1 MNILLWQR
9 NFIILHSTHEWMSAF
24 GCISYF
30 WHLLRRHGCH
40 RHVCV
45 RKKLTIAWNKWIK
58 NGWKKKHSGKEKQ
71 TVHLKEEEKTMK
83 ISTSVT
89 LHFSCCNV
97 EWCVWE
103 KKNAI
108 YMYYL
113 VPSLSVLLSQ
123 YFSTHTHTFANSFF
137 GTNIYGCCIFYQ
149 FIAYIG
155 NNSSLNSHYH
165 SNELVRTMNSVEK
178 STFWIRNGMECNNA
192 QWFFFR
198 SAFWITCS
206 RRSLLNFI
214 LFYFKTIFTFISFHF
229 MYVNLLKFCE
239 DKWNCGV
246 CPPAFAL

>member
-1 MNILLWQR
+1 MN
-9 NFIILHSTHEWMSAF
+9 E
-24 GCISYF
+24 
-30 WHLLRRHGCH
+30 
-40 RHVCV
+40 CV
-45 RKKLTIAWNKWIK
+45 RMHFLFLTSSPKAWLSSSWLCTQKVNNCLKQVNQKWM
-58 NGWKKKHSGKEKQ
+58 
-71 TVHLKEEEKTMK
+71 EEKAQWKRKANGAFERRRKNNEDFNKCYITFQLLQCWVMCLREEK
-83 ISTSVT
+83 I
-89 LHFSCCNV
+89 
-97 EWCVWE
+97 
-103 KKNAI
+103 AI

-123 YFSTHTHTFANSFF
+123 YFSTHTHTFANFFF

-206 RRSLLNFI
+206 RRSTLNFI